1 MISSIFVNLPI
12 ADLKRSVEFFSG
24 LGFEFNQQFTSED
37 TTCMIIGENMY
48 AMFLLRNRFKTFVDK
63 PVATAK
69 TCEVLVALLCEST
82 DEVKRLTERAFE
94 LGARRY
100 KEPEDLGFMYSWG
113 FEDLDGHIW
122 ELGWMDP
129 EHVE

>member
-48 AMFLLRNRFKTFVDK
+48 AMLLLRNRFKTFVDK

-100 KEPEDLGFMYSWG
+100 KEPEDLGFMYGWG

>member
-48 AMFLLRNRFKTFVDK
+48 AMLLLRNRFKTFVDK

>member
-12 ADLKRSVEFFSG
+12 ANLERTMKFFG
-24 LGFEFNQQFTSED
+24 DLGFEFNQQFTSED

-48 AMFLLRNRFKTFVDK
+48 AMFLERNRFKTFVDK

-100 KEPEDLGFMYSWG
+100 KEPEDLGFMFGWG

-129 EHVE
+129 DHVE